1 MHAPFF
7 ANTLNSTHTSLEG
20 LIQAV
25 AMGQGDDA
33 VVTNFTNQ
41 QWQGLAPYLQPTTL
55 AQGQVLFTEG
65 SEDRTMYFIESGS
78 LSVHLED
85 AAGKLRLAIVGAGSV
100 VGEGAFFSHAPRG
113 ATVQAAS
120 VAKLWALSSIRFSE
134 LTHRQPALALGVAM
148 AVGAIMARRMGNRK
162 RRVAST

>member
-7 ANTLNSTHTSLEG
+7 ANEMTSTSSSLKG
-20 LIQAV
+20 LIEAV
-25 AMGQGDDA
+25 QMGQGDDA
-33 VVTNFTNQ
+33 VVTNFNTQ

-65 SEDRTMYFIESGS
+65 SEDRTMYFIESGT

-85 AAGKLRLAIVGAGSV
+85 ATGKLRLAMVGAGSV
-100 VGEGAFFSHAPRG
+100 IGEGAFFSHAPRG

-134 LTHRQPALALGVAM
+134 LSHRQPALALGVAM
-148 AVGAIMARRMGNRK
+148 AVGAIMARRMGNRR